1 MNPVKGKIYGKLA
14 ADSMPKSFRLAKR
27 PAKDY
32 RQSR

>member
-14 ADSMPKSFRLAKR
+14 TDSMPKSFRLAKR
-27 PAKDY
+27 SDKSY